1 MMESI
6 REDFEFFNDLIKGIA
21 AQFGDQCEV
30 VLHDLTGDYDSTIVA
45 IENGH
50 ITGRKVGDP
59 GTNLGLE
66 ILRGSQVNGNRFNY
80 ITQTKEGRILRST
93 SLYKKNSKGVT
104 IAAICINY
112 DVTDLM
118 MAKRTLDSLTTG
130 GQQVDVKESFV
141 SNVSDLLEALL
152 QEAQEQV
159 GKPVA
164 AMTKEDKMKMIQL
177 LDLKGAFLVKKSGE
191 KICSYLNIS
200 KYTLYSYL
208 EESKSQTER
217 NEDQV

>member
-1 MMESI
+1 MESI
-6 REDFEFFNDLIKGIA
+6 RDEFDFLNDLVQGIA

-30 VLHDLTGDYDSTIVA
+30 VLHDLTGDYDSTIAA
-45 IENGH
+45 IENGQ
-50 ITGRKVGDP
+50 ITGRKMGDP

-80 ITQTKEGRILRST
+80 LTQTKDGRILRST
-93 SLYKKNSKGVT
+93 SLYMKNREGKT
-104 IAAICINY
+104 IASLCINY

-118 MAKRTLDSLTTG
+118 VAKKTLDSLTTG
-130 GQQVDVKESFV
+130 GQKQDVKESFV

-159 GKPVA
+159 DTPVA
-164 AMTKEDKMKMIQL
+164 VMTKEEKMKMIQL
-177 LDLKGAFLVKKSGE
+177 LDHKGAFLVKKSSE

-208 EESKSQTER
+208 EEIKAQAER
-217 NEDQV
+217 NEN